1 MFHRAVGL
9 ICVLLFA
16 APIKAE
22 SPVAFRLSDLPEAP
36 KHLRE
41 LIGRT
46 PITWESGDRKEG
58 DPTDGSLT
66 MAGETKYDVRYSY
79 RCSKRWSTDPGGS
92 KIRVTVRYAE
102 ILWKPTHR
110 IWIKNRPPNHQFW
123 TNRIVLHELDHLQL
137 SSDPRHGDRFKQ
149 RLRDE
154 SQIVH
159 DVASGAVVNQ
169 KYVEKIV
176 SDHVERIFR
185 DHTDLIEIRYKE
197 LDRVTVHGKFKV
209 PKDSPIA
216 KLLQQTAEQTA
227 EPPNQSQS
235 GF

>member
-1 MFHRAVGL
+1 M
-9 ICVLLFA
+9 LLLLLTA
-16 APIKAE
+16 SGAAE
-22 SPVAFRLSDLPEAP
+22 SPVALKLSDLPEP
-36 KHLRE
+36 PEHLRT
-41 LIGRT
+41 LIDRT

-58 DPTDGSLT
+58 NPTDGRLT

-79 RCSKRWSTDPGGS
+79 RCSKRWSTDSGGS
-92 KIRVTVRYAE
+92 KLRVTVRFAE

-110 IWIKNRPPNHQFW
+110 IWIKNRPPDHQFW
-123 TNRIVLHELDHLQL
+123 TNRIVLHELDHLQI

-154 SQIVH
+154 SKIVH
-159 DVASGAVVNQ
+159 DVANGEAVNQ
-169 KYVEKIV
+169 KYVEKVV

-197 LDRVTVHGKFKV
+197 LDRVTVHGRFKV

-216 KLLQQTAEQTA
+216 KLLERTA
-227 EPPNQSQS
+227 EPPSQS
-235 GF
+235 PSGL